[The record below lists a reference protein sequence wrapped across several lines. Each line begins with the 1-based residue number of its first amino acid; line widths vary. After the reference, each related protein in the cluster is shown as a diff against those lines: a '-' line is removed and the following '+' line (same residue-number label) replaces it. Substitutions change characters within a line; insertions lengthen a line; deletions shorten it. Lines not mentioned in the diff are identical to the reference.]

1 MTARPREPGELA
13 MEAILQDAGIA
24 YTRPEL
30 DKTDPANFDFKVSDV
45 GVYVEC
51 KRRLPGKL
59 RRQMHKVSRETSVIC
74 ILGPNAARDLVRLS
88 AVLARAAGSVP

>member
-1 MTARPREPGELA
+1 MTAPLNREPGELA
-13 MEAILQDAGIA
+13 MEAILREAGIA

-30 DKTDPANFDFKVSDV
+30 DAADPANFDFRLSDV

-59 RRQMHKVSRETSVIC
+59 RKQMRRVTQETTVIC
-74 ILGPNAARDLVRLS
+74 LLGPNAARDLLRLS
-88 AVLARAAGSVP
+88 AVLARAGGAP